1 MDHAPPTAQSRKCA
15 AGKVA
20 NIYNMQQ
27 HNHHHEGGIIIIDAS
42 LYVMM
47 MMMLMII
54 IIIATARQAD
64 NMVASVS
71 IVVPLSSL
79 SETFHRMP
87 SSFIILIYWFEG
99 CVLQNR

>member
-1 MDHAPPTAQSRKCA
+1 
-15 AGKVA
+15 
-20 NIYNMQQ
+20 MQQ

-47 MMMLMII
+47 MMMMLMII
-54 IIIATARQAD
+54 IIIATAQQAD

-99 CVLQNR
+99 SVLQNR

>member
-20 NIYNMQQ
+20 NIYNMQH

-47 MMMLMII
+47 MII
-54 IIIATARQAD
+54 VIIATARQAD

-79 SETFHRMP
+79 SETFHHMP
-87 SSFIILIYWFEG
+87 SSFIIIIYWFEG